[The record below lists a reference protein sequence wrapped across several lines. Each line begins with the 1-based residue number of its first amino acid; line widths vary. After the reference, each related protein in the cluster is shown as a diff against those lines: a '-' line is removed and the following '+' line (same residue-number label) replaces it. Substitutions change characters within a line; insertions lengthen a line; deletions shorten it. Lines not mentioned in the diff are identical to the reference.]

1 MFAELDPIAAD
12 DAASTSPGSP
22 RGLDPRVG
30 LFVGNYRLTARLGEG
45 GMAAVYRGEHR
56 YVTGAVVAVKLLD
69 RRLAATPGASRRF
82 LHEAQALFE
91 LMGRNRHIPR
101 VLDYGRTE
109 RGEGYMVMEYL
120 RGLDL
125 AQLLQREGPLPWPR
139 AARLTLQLCDA
150 LAAAHARDILHRD
163 IKPANCFLVEE
174 EGVEIV
180 KLIDF
185 GVAKDLRAVADP
197 TALGMIVGTPAYLAP
212 EILIDGSRPSVR
224 SDIYSL
230 GATLYRLL
238 ANKPHVTGQ
247 TWQDIAYH
255 LQLARILPP
264 SAHLGPTPPLSP
276 EVDALVLRALSR
288 DPGQRFTSVLELA
301 DAVRACLAAA
311 PVQRSR
317 AGAGRTI
324 SARRVLA
331 ALSSAI
337 GVLAVADPALV
348 EPADGPTIEAVRPE
362 STRGAAHVADT
373 PSGERVASAE
383 PQHSAPGIALN
394 APTDAGNGEP
404 PATMLDPVQRRR
416 ALRRDLGSVR
426 RAVEVCA
433 ARHGGNLVAEL
444 AVRVQV
450 SADGVGERVAL
461 PEPSSAALLAC
472 VTRAIR
478 SRRYTP
484 GPAEETL
491 GHVFRFRQG

>member
-1 MFAELDPIAAD
+1 
-12 DAASTSPGSP
+12 
-22 RGLDPRVG
+22 
-30 LFVGNYRLTARLGEG
+30 
-45 GMAAVYRGEHR
+45 MAAVYRAEHR
-56 YVTGAVVAVKLLD
+56 DISGAVVAVKILD
-69 RRLAATPGASRRF
+69 RRLAVTSGMTRQF
-82 LHEAQALFE
+82 LREAQALFE

-101 VLDYGRTE
+101 VLDYGKTE
-109 RGEGYMVMEYL
+109 RGDSYMVMEYL

-125 AQLLQREGPLPWPR
+125 AQLIQREGPLSWPR

-174 EGVEIV
+174 EGAEIV

-197 TALGMIVGTPAYLAP
+197 TAIGMIVGTPAYLAP
-212 EILIDGSRPSVR
+212 EILIDGARPSVR

-238 ANKPHVTGQ
+238 ANTSHVAGQ
-247 TWQDIAYH
+247 TWQDIAH
-255 LQLARILPP
+255 DLQLAQILPP
-264 SAHLGPTPPLSP
+264 SAHLGPTRPLSS

-288 DPGQRFTSVLELA
+288 DPAQRFASVLELA
-301 DAVRACLAAA
+301 DAVRACLPAA
-311 PVQRSR
+311 PCQSSR
-317 AGAGRTI
+317 TQAGRTI
-324 SARRVLA
+324 SPRRVLA
-331 ALSSAI
+331 APLI
-337 GVLAVADPALV
+337 VLGVLTVGNPALV
-348 EPADGPTIEAVRPE
+348 EPADGSAIEAVRPE
-362 STRGAAHVADT
+362 DTEGAAYTADP
-373 PSGERVASAE
+373 PSGARTASAD
-383 PQHSAPGIALN
+383 PQHSPPGILLS
-394 APTDAGNGEP
+394 APTDAGEGEP
-404 PATMLDPVQRRR
+404 PTTMLDPVQRRR

-426 RAVEVCA
+426 RAVEACT

-484 GPAEETL
+484 GPAAETL
-491 GHVFRFRQG
+491 GHVFRFHRG